1 MTAFI
6 KGKELCR
13 GFFEQVA
20 KPILD
25 RGFPGLVYSAGL
37 LGYGSDVLGYDD
49 VVSTDHMW
57 GPRFYLFLR
66 EEDKALQPH
75 ILEAFSQEFPYTYRG
90 YSVHFS
96 RPDPNDKGIRHAE
109 AITQGQV
116 DPLIFFHTF
125 EEYLDFYL
133 GTHYPETLTD
143 VEWLSLP
150 EHHLLALAKGEF
162 YVDMLHCQ
170 ERLEPLRFYPENV
183 WLYLVASCWS
193 LVAEEQAFVKR
204 CASVGDSLG
213 SALVCG
219 RIAERLMRLCFL
231 YCRQY
236 APYSK
241 WFGTAFQQL
250 PIPQELKDAIGAAV
264 AATDTTQREDNLV
277 RAQQLT
283 AQLHNSLGVTE
294 AVPAEIVPYFGRDI
308 KVIYADKIAHIVRGH
323 VQGALASAPL
333 IGSLSQVANFTTLYE
348 DIPLRRRVEG
358 LYQD

>member
-1 MTAFI
+1 MAAFI

-25 RGFPGLVYSAGL
+25 RRFPGLEYSAGL

-133 GTHYPETLTD
+133 GTHHPETLTD

-150 EHHLLALAKGEF
+150 EHHLLALTKAEF

-264 AATDTTQREDNLV
+264 AATDTAQREDNLV

-294 AVPAEIVPYFGRDI
+294 AVPAEIMPYFGRDI

-358 LYQD
+358 LYQE

>member
-1 MTAFI
+1 MAAFI

-13 GFFEQVA
+13 SFFEQVA

-25 RGFPGLVYSAGL
+25 RGFPGLEYSAGL

-133 GTHYPETLTD
+133 GTHHPETLTD

-236 APYSK
+236 APP
-241 WFGTAFQQL
+241 TAN
-250 PIPQELKDAIGAAV
+250 G
-264 AATDTTQREDNLV
+264 
-277 RAQQLT
+277 
-283 AQLHNSLGVTE
+283 
-294 AVPAEIVPYFGRDI
+294 
-308 KVIYADKIAHIVRGH
+308 
-323 VQGALASAPL
+323 SARPF
-333 IGSLSQVANFTTLYE
+333 SSC
-348 DIPLRRRVEG
+348 PSPRS
-358 LYQD
+358 

>member
-1 MTAFI
+1 M
-6 KGKELCR
+6 
-13 GFFEQVA
+13 
-20 KPILD
+20 
-25 RGFPGLVYSAGL
+25 
-37 LGYGSDVLGYDD
+37 
-49 VVSTDHMW
+49 
-57 GPRFYLFLR
+57 
-66 EEDKALQPH
+66 QPQ

-133 GTHYPETLTD
+133 GTHHPAALTD

-150 EHHLLALAKGEF
+150 EHHLLALTKAEF

-264 AATDTTQREDNLV
+264 AATDTAQREDNLV

-308 KVIYADKIAHIVRGH
+308 KVIYADKISHTVRGH

-348 DIPLRRRVEG
+348 DIPLRRRVKG
-358 LYQD
+358 LYQE

>member
-1 MTAFI
+1 MAAFI
-6 KGKELCR
+6 KGKDLCR

-25 RGFPGLVYSAGL
+25 RRFPGLVYSAGL

-49 VVSTDHMW
+49 AVSTDHMW

-66 EEDKALQPH
+66 EEDKALQPQ

-133 GTHYPETLTD
+133 GTHHPETLTD

-150 EHHLLALAKGEF
+150 EHHLPALAKAEF

-236 APYSK
+236 APLQQMVRHGPSAAAHPPGAERRHRRGCGRHGHRPAGGQPSAGPAAHRPAPQQPGRHRGCPRGDCALLRPGHQGHLRGQDFPHRAGARAGR
-241 WFGTAFQQL
+241 FG
-250 PIPQELKDAIGAAV
+250 
-264 AATDTTQREDNLV
+264 QRPADWLFKPGGK
-277 RAQQLT
+277 
-283 AQLHNSLGVTE
+283 LHHPV
-294 AVPAEIVPYFGRDI
+294 
-308 KVIYADKIAHIVRGH
+308 
-323 VQGALASAPL
+323 
-333 IGSLSQVANFTTLYE
+333 
-348 DIPLRRRVEG
+348 
-358 LYQD
+358 

>member
-1 MTAFI
+1 M
-6 KGKELCR
+6 
-13 GFFEQVA
+13 
-20 KPILD
+20 
-25 RGFPGLVYSAGL
+25 
-37 LGYGSDVLGYDD
+37 
-49 VVSTDHMW
+49 
-57 GPRFYLFLR
+57 
-66 EEDKALQPH
+66 
-75 ILEAFSQEFPYTYRG
+75 
-90 YSVHFS
+90 
-96 RPDPNDKGIRHAE
+96 
-109 AITQGQV
+109 
-116 DPLIFFHTF
+116 
-125 EEYLDFYL
+125 
-133 GTHYPETLTD
+133 
-143 VEWLSLP
+143 
-150 EHHLLALAKGEF
+150 
-162 YVDMLHCQ
+162 
-170 ERLEPLRFYPENV
+170 RFYPENV

-264 AATDTTQREDNLV
+264 AATDTAQREDNLV

-358 LYQD
+358 LYQE

>member
-1 MTAFI
+1 MAAFI

-133 GTHYPETLTD
+133 GTHHPETLAD

-150 EHHLLALAKGEF
+150 EHHLLPWPRESFTWTCSTAKSGWSPCGSTRRTCGCTW
-162 YVDMLHCQ
+162 LPPAGLWWP
-170 ERLEPLRFYPENV
+170 RSRPL
-183 WLYLVASCWS
+183 S
-193 LVAEEQAFVKR
+193 
-204 CASVGDSLG
+204 
-213 SALVCG
+213 SA
-219 RIAERLMRLCFL
+219 
-231 YCRQY
+231 
-236 APYSK
+236 APL
-241 WFGTAFQQL
+241 WGTAWAR
-250 PIPQELKDAIGAAV
+250 PWCA
-264 AATDTTQREDNLV
+264 
-277 RAQQLT
+277 
-283 AQLHNSLGVTE
+283 
-294 AVPAEIVPYFGRDI
+294 
-308 KVIYADKIAHIVRGH
+308 
-323 VQGALASAPL
+323 GALPN
-333 IGSLSQVANFTTLYE
+333 G
-348 DIPLRRRVEG
+348 
-358 LYQD
+358 